1 MRNIY
6 FTREPACTYD
16 LFFIFGLYFN
26 QEYYINNFVNYQKA
40 VQDTEFYKALLS
52 EIGEVPEELR
62 PFFRVKDDGKC
73 FMTKMYFD
81 RYEDILNTSYC
92 LATVQEDL
100 MNIPELTG
108 FLLDYYFS
116 ERENRED
123 FNLTQLSALIRKSS
137 YEAALKSSLY
147 AFLIEPTQIVRIL
160 IRELEEKTA
169 IINRRAQK
177 GPIYYSDLEQ
187 QFHVENVSALLE
199 ECEKQH
205 GGFTT
210 YQVSF
215 CLINKNCMRAN
226 FYGHHILLIFGYDY
240 LDMMDYLLNCV
251 KLPSLDVFCD
261 ALAEKNRLKIL
272 DYILEHEEATIQDL
286 ERAMGLSGTNAYYHL
301 TILIKANV
309 VRTRN
314 QGRLVIYSLNREYFD
329 FVGDLLQKYQ
339 SKSIQRPK
347 K

>member
-92 LATVQEDL
+92 LASVQEDL

-108 FLLDYYFS
+108 FLLDYYFP

-137 YEAALKSSLY
+137 YEA
-147 AFLIEPTQIVRIL
+147 
-160 IRELEEKTA
+160 
-169 IINRRAQK
+169 
-177 GPIYYSDLEQ
+177 
-187 QFHVENVSALLE
+187 
-199 ECEKQH
+199 
-205 GGFTT
+205 
-210 YQVSF
+210 
-215 CLINKNCMRAN
+215 
-226 FYGHHILLIFGYDY
+226 
-240 LDMMDYLLNCV
+240 
-251 KLPSLDVFCD
+251 
-261 ALAEKNRLKIL
+261 
-272 DYILEHEEATIQDL
+272 ATIQDL

-329 FVGDLLQKYQ
+329 FV
-339 SKSIQRPK
+339 
-347 K
+347 